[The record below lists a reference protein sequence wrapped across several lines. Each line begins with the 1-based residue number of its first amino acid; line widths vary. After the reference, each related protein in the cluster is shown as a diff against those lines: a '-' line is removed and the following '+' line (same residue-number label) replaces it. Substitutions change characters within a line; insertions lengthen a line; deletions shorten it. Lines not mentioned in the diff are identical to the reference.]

1 MIINDSLC
9 WGVGIV
15 VGSVCFRC
23 VGGEVK
29 VSRLELVWNLMVF
42 CIESLVEVLVLGFVE
57 LFFINYTVVLDIKV
71 FEVVEL
77 EVGGKFVS
85 IKISK
90 MK

>member
-1 MIINDSLC
+1 
-9 WGVGIV
+9 
-15 VGSVCFRC
+15 
-23 VGGEVK
+23 
-29 VSRLELVWNLMVF
+29 MVF